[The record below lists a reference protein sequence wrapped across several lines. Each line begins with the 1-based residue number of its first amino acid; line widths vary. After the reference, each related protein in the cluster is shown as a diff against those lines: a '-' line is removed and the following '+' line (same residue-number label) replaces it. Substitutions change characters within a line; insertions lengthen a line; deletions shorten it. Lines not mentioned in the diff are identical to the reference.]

1 MTPHLPVWKQ
11 FNSTE
16 ISMHIH
22 NPTRNTET
30 ICLTNTAASKSKYA
44 SGMSVENL
52 CTQTRYWDSKI
63 SVFKRKSF
71 WKNKC
76 LQPKISAGFF
86 FCFFYCVLLEATEVR
101 PTCHL
106 LEMWALVHLKANP
119 RWTQIYIYSLSFVN
133 SPSIRGTR
141 YNFMA
146 TARMRKIKHGSELRA
161 DITWTLHN
169 LLCWHVPWF
178 FPKQNNVWSAQ
189 QAREK
194 RIVTYIYK
202 TPFYPESYTENHF
215 MVGIRQRENMHIF
228 MLFNDFS
235 AIIMCQSTLISTL
248 RG

>member
-1 MTPHLPVWKQ
+1 MHQGCLWRICAHRLD
-11 FNSTE
+11 TE
-16 ISMHIH
+16 IQ
-22 NPTRNTET
+22 
-30 ICLTNTAASKSKYA
+30 KYLSLRGNL
-44 SGMSVENL
+44 SG
-52 CTQTRYWDSKI
+52 KI
-63 SVFKRKSF
+63 NVCSQKLV
-71 WKNKC
+71 
-76 LQPKISAGFF
+76 QVFF
-86 FCFFYCVLLEATEVR
+86 FVFFTVFVLLEATEVR

-194 RIVTYIYK
+194 KNCDIYI
-202 TPFYPESYTENHF
+202 
-215 MVGIRQRENMHIF
+215 
-228 MLFNDFS
+228 
-235 AIIMCQSTLISTL
+235 
-248 RG
+248 